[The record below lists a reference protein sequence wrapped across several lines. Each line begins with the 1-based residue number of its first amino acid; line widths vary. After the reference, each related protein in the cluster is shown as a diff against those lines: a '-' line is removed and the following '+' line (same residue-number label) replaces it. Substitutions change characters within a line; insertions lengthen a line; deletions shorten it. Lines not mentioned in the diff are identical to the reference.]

1 MKKIVSMR
9 KDIVFY
15 IKMIPPIG
23 HTEAY
28 EKSKSIVCEKSLA
41 LLREAFKMIPLPKP
55 NCETLAIDENMKLFQ
70 NLSSMNVPIIILPD
84 GKLLK
89 GYKDTKTLID
99 LIEN

>member
-1 MKKIVSMR
+1 MR
-9 KDIVFY
+9 KDIVFH
-15 IKMIPPIG
+15 IKMIPPKG

-28 EKSKSIVCEKSLA
+28 ERAKSIVCGKSLA
-41 LLREAFKMIPLPKP
+41 LLREAFKKMPLPKP

-70 NLSSMNVPIIILPD
+70 NLSSMNVPIIVLPD
-84 GKLLK
+84 GRLLQ